1 VGLGELLWDLFPQG
15 KQLGGAPANFA
26 YITALLGDAGI
37 VASRVGDDRLGQE
50 ALWHLK
56 ASGLEVSHVQR
67 DLIHPTGTVKV
78 DVDAKGQPEYQI
90 TENVAW
96 DFMEFTEDWISLA
109 RSTHAV
115 CFGSLAQRNPVSR
128 AAIRAFLS
136 ALPSFA
142 IGIFDVNLRQSY
154 FTPEILRDSL
164 RHAKVLKLNHQE
176 FPRFIELL
184 RSPSSF
190 QPSSSTANPAS
201 ALSPST
207 VSTLRDFSAALS
219 STSSL
224 SSSSPNSS
232 AAITAASSSAT
243 SSDIEA
249 ARALCREFQLRLVCI
264 TRGGHG
270 SLLVTAKSQHEHP
283 GFSVKIADTVGAG
296 DAFTAALVHHALRG
310 SSLAAMNAAANRMG
324 AWVASQ
330 EGATPAP
337 DPAILNEVHLPSHL

>member
-1 VGLGELLWDLFPQG
+1 MSSDAKTPRPIIVGLGEVLWDLFPKG

-26 YITALLGDAGI
+26 YITALLGDSGI

-56 ASGLEVSHVQR
+56 SSGLDVSRIQR
-67 DLIHPTGTVKV
+67 DLSHPTGTVRV
-78 DVDAKGQPEYQI
+78 EVDAKGQPEYQI

-96 DFMEFTEDWISLA
+96 DFMELSEDWISLA
-109 RSTHAV
+109 RSAHAV

-154 FTPEILRDSL
+154 FSQEILRDSA
-164 RHAKVLKLNHQE
+164 RHAKVLKLNHEE
-176 FPRFIELL
+176 FPRFLDLL
-184 RSPSSF
+184 QCPLKSSERSEVP
-190 QPSSSTANPAS
+190 
-201 ALSPST
+201 
-207 VSTLRDFSAALS
+207 
-219 STSSL
+219 
-224 SSSSPNSS
+224 
-232 AAITAASSSAT
+232 
-243 SSDIEA
+243 A
-249 ARALCREFQLRLVCI
+249 ARWLCRDLGIQLVCI
-264 TRGGHG
+264 TRGPAG
-270 SLLVTAKSQHEHP
+270 SLLVSANAHDEHP

-310 SSLAAMNAAANRMG
+310 SSLATMNAAANRMG

-337 DPAILNEVHLPSHL
+337 DPEIIAKVRVT